1 MKKILLL
8 SLLLI
13 SISNYGYSQQKTT
26 YKILD
31 LTTQTFKQKVWNFD
45 KSKSFKRVGNMP
57 IILDFHATWCPPCK
71 KLAPHLQAIQNKYHG
86 KLIVYKIDVDEEPEL
101 AKLFKVEAM
110 PTIIFIN
117 SNTSFT
123 SELGYKDLAEFEALV
138 KARFGLK

>member
-71 KLAPHLQAIQNKYHG
+71 KLAPHLQAIQNKYYG